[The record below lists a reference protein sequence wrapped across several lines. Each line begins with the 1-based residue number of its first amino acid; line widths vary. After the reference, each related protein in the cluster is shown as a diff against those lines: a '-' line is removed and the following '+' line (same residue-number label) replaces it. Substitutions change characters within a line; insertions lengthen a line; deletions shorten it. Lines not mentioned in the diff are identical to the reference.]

1 MPALRQSTRRPSST
15 LRTRAPL
22 AFCLASACLA
32 GCADKPAPQAEL
44 SRAALLDPEACRGCH
59 ADYFAEW
66 SNSMHA
72 YASRDPVFLAM
83 NRRGNAETAGAL
95 GTFCVN
101 CHAPMAVIEGQTK
114 DGLNLE
120 ALPSSLQ
127 GVTCYYCHNVA
138 SVTGTHDNALQLDT
152 ALPNALRA
160 SISDPAPSPHRA
172 GYSALLAGSEPASA
186 TLCGACHDIQL
197 PSPPGPPSVSGA
209 PVPLERTFA
218 EWQST
223 IFAPNHDTLNP
234 SGISCVSCHMPA
246 PARGA
251 TGAIAPGSPSTR
263 ALHDHLF
270 PGVDIALPNPALST
284 DAADAAD
291 AGNAAAANDAAVQG
305 FLETTL
311 RVARLCVEYQADPA
325 DRQRIRILADL
336 DNVGAGHSWP
346 SGAAQDRR
354 AWVDVRVLFD
364 ERVMYT
370 SGEPAAGADVLAD
383 PDPDLWLFRD
393 RAQKADGSDA
403 HMFWDV
409 AQIQAGTIP
418 GALTRVIGAPGYD
431 NTHAVR
437 EFPLA
442 LDSWIAVPFD
452 PARLRV
458 ELRLR
463 LQAIGYDVLD
473 DLVAS
478 GHLDRSLRD
487 SVTDRTLLL
496 NRNLAR
502 PELVATTPEL
512 ARFAALSFEWSSLS
526 LNSPYFAAASTR
538 SSGTTQLS
546 CAGMNRAP

>member
-1 MPALRQSTRRPSST
+1 MPALPQSTWRPSST
-15 LRTRAPL
+15 LRAPAHL
-22 AFCLASACLA
+22 ALWLASTCSA
-32 GCADKPAPQAEL
+32 GCADKPTPSVEL
-44 SRAALLDPEACRGCH
+44 SRTELMDPEACRGCH
-59 ADYFAEW
+59 ADYYTEW

-83 NRRGNAETAGAL
+83 NRRGNEETAGAL
-95 GTFCVN
+95 GSFCVN
-101 CHAPMAVIEGQTK
+101 CHAPMAVLEGQTK
-114 DGLNLE
+114 DGLDLDT
-120 ALPSSLQ
+120 LPSPLQ

-160 SISDPAPSPHRA
+160 GIADPAPNPHRS

-186 TLCGACHDIQL
+186 SLCGACHDIQL
-197 PSPPGPPSVSGA
+197 PSPPGPPSLSGS

-218 EWQST
+218 EWQNT
-223 IFAPNHDTLNP
+223 IFAPNHDALNP
-234 SGISCVSCHMPA
+234 SGISCVGCHMPA

-251 TGAIAPGSPSTR
+251 IGAVAPSGPSNR
-263 ALHDHLF
+263 SLHDHLF
-270 PGVDIALPNPALST
+270 PGVDVDITRPHVETDASNPA
-284 DAADAAD
+284 D
-291 AGNAAAANDAAVQG
+291 ANDSAVQG

-311 RVARLCVEYQADPA
+311 RVARLCVEYQSDPE
-325 DRQRIRILADL
+325 DRQRIRVLADL

-364 ERVMYT
+364 DRVVYT

-383 PDPDLWLFRD
+383 PDADLWLLRD
-393 RAQKADGSDA
+393 RAQKADGTDA

-409 AQIQAGTIP
+409 AQIQAGTIA

-442 LDSWIAVPFD
+442 LDGWIAAPFD

-478 GHLDRSLRD
+478 GHLDRSLRNA
-487 SVTDRTLLL
+487 VTDRTLLL
-496 NRNLAR
+496 NRTLAR
-502 PELVATTPEL
+502 PELVRATPEL
-512 ARFAALSFEWSSLS
+512 ARFSDVSFEWSAFT
-526 LNSPYFAAASTR
+526 LNSPYFATASTR
-538 SSGTTQLS
+538 SSGTTELS